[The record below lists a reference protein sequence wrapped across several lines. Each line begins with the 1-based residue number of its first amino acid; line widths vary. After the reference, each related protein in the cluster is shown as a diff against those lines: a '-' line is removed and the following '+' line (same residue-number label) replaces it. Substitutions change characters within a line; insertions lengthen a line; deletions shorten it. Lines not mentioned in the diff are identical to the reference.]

1 MLAFRSHACRSAVR
15 RHAITLIGILAVLLV
30 VFTVV
35 DAQPAAQIAM
45 FGALVAASLVTFG
58 APVDPGAVAPQS
70 TCGGPADGRRL
81 RGSFRRQEH
90 PDTPGRPMPRAP
102 GPVWRPDRWLDSC

>member
-1 MLAFRSHACRSAVR
+1 MSRARTRRSVV
-15 RHAITLIGILAVLLV
+15 TVLGIIAVLLV

-45 FGALVAASLVTFG
+45 FGALVAASLLTLG
-58 APVDPGAVAPQS
+58 APVDPGAVAPPS
-70 TCGGPADGRRL
+70 TCAGAADGRRL

-102 GPVWRPDRWLDSC
+102 GSVFRPDRWLVFC